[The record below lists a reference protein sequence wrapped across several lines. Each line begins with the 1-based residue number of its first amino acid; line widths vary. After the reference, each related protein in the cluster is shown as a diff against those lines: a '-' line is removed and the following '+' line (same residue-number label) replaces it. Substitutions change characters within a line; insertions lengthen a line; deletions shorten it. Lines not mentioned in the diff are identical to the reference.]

1 MAGDEQVQRGAPRRS
16 LILAGGGVKVAFQAG
31 VLQVLLDEAV
41 DLDFDHVDGA
51 SGGSFN
57 LAMLCQGQD
66 GRRIADNWRRFRPL
80 SIVQPNPKLPLGE
93 SIARLENLRDQVFP
107 MWGLDFNEIRR
118 SPLDATF
125 NVYNFTRHE
134 LVVLT
139 PADMTPDLLV
149 ACVSL
154 PMWFPPVRHLGN
166 DLIDPVF
173 ITDANLDEAIRRGA
187 DELWII
193 WTVSRRGRWRRG
205 FVRHYFQII
214 ETAGYG
220 HFKRS
225 LERIEASN
233 RALAAGEHA
242 EYDRPITV
250 HTLYAEVPLHYIVN
264 VSRAPFRASVERG
277 VQAGRDWCRELGV
290 PLRAPAEGPAAGS
303 SSVSFTEQMAGAVA
317 LGEEDP
323 ERGHR
328 RARQDGSRLMVHL
341 TIEIDDLERMLDDP
355 LHEALAFG
363 WVQAP
368 QLGGRLAVEEG
379 AFNLFVNVG
388 DARHKEMRYRLF
400 FRDATGRALT
410 FSGVKHVRDDDGF
423 DAWSDTTTLYVHLLE
438 GHVAAGEDAAVVGA
452 GVLRISPSA
461 FARQLTT
468 FDGSGP
474 GPLGGMRAVLRFG
487 WAFAGHLVKVFGR
500 RAAPG

>member
-1 MAGDEQVQRGAPRRS
+1 VQW
-16 LILAGGGVKVAFQAG
+16 
-31 VLQVLLDEAV
+31 
-41 DLDFDHVDGA
+41 H
-51 SGGSFN
+51 
-57 LAMLCQGQD
+57 
-66 GRRIADNWRRFRPL
+66 
-80 SIVQPNPKLPLGE
+80 
-93 SIARLENLRDQVFP
+93 
-107 MWGLDFNEIRR
+107 
-118 SPLDATF
+118 
-125 NVYNFTRHE
+125 
-134 LVVLT
+134 
-139 PADMTPDLLV
+139 
-149 ACVSL
+149 
-154 PMWFPPVRHLGN
+154 
-166 DLIDPVF
+166 
-173 ITDANLDEAIRRGA
+173 
-187 DELWII
+187 
-193 WTVSRRGRWRRG
+193 
-205 FVRHYFQII
+205 
-214 ETAGYG
+214 
-220 HFKRS
+220 
-225 LERIEASN
+225 
-233 RALAAGEHA
+233 
-242 EYDRPITV
+242 
-250 HTLYAEVPLHYIVN
+250 
-264 VSRAPFRASVERG
+264 
-277 VQAGRDWCRELGV
+277 LGV

-379 AFNLFVNVG
+379 SFNLFVNVG